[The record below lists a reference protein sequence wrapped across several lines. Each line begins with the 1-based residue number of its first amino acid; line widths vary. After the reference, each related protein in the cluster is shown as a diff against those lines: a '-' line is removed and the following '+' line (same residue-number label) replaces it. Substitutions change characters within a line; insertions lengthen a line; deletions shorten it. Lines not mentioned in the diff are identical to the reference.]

1 MKNKILSLGL
11 LAAVFSAGC
20 VDKTAE
26 PQPVEQAQPAAT
38 NSLGIPENLVNDGLR
53 WMGYPFEKKV
63 TYKVT
68 GFPVGSSSE
77 QLVVP
82 TFDPEKNQLT
92 FSYSGQPN
100 MSSETYEL
108 RADGIYGIALGGDTL
123 EPPLKALPATITDGD
138 TWATVGSLKQIDPVK
153 IDTTIKIEGREKV
166 TVPAGEFDALVVVET
181 GTIAIEGG
189 TIKVSGK
196 GWYVEGVGAV
206 KRIVDQTDPA
216 GKASNITIEA
226 IKIE

>member
-1 MKNKILSLGL
+1 MKKKILSLGL
-11 LAAVFSAGC
+11 LAALAAAGC
-20 VDKTAE
+20 VDKTGE
-26 PQPVEQAQPAAT
+26 SQPVEPAGPPVET
-38 NSLGIPENLVNDGLR
+38 SLGIPENLITDGLK

-77 QLVVP
+77 QVVVP
-82 TFDPEKNQLT
+82 TFDPGKNQLT
-92 FSYSGQPN
+92 FSYSGQPS

-108 RADGIYGIALGGDTL
+108 RADGVYGVSLGGDSL
-123 EPPLKALPATITDGD
+123 EPPLKALPAKITEGD
-138 TWATVGSLKQIDPVK
+138 TWATVGSLKQVNPVK
-153 IDTTIKIEGREKV
+153 IDTTIKISGRERV
-166 TVPAGEFDALVVVET
+166 AVPAGEFDALVIVET